1 MSRENTWVLYLL
13 DTFIS
18 QTHVAPFMLNFSDNS
33 LRVLKSRYLINNE
46 TPEELFGRVAIHI
59 AISDILHDKE
69 IFTKESNSTFYY
81 KDEHFI
87 NPIKIGQYTLNEYHL
102 EAFSELYNQLAR
114 EGHMKCT
121 KSMLL
126 QMVDDGDLTKYQQ
139 NIRSYYEVM
148 TNQLFMPNTPTL
160 MNAGASLG
168 QLSACFVLDMP
179 DDMAGIMDTCKDAA
193 MIFKSG
199 GGVGINYSNLR
210 EEGAKVKSTDGVAS
224 GPVSFMEI
232 INSVTNVI
240 KQGGKRRGANM
251 GILDIK
257 HPDIKKF
264 IKSKVKGGV
273 LENFNISVAMWD
285 KPETYKE
292 LDLIAKS
299 AHSSAEPGVIFFDNM
314 NKHNPLLKA
323 RGKPLN
329 STNPCGEQ
337 GLYANES
344 CNLGSINVSKLFKSG
359 GFDWKMYEKTIRL
372 CTRFLDNIIDIN
384 VYPTKA
390 INIASKETRRI
401 GLGVMGVADLLFKMD
416 IKYDSPRGLDFMG
429 KLAEKLTHYS
439 IDESI
444 EIAKDRGSY
453 GLYDGEYVFPSG
465 VYSSDQHGWAV
476 LGNNIQRIGL
486 RNVLTTTIAPT
497 GTIAM
502 IADCSNGMEPAF
514 ALSYRKKVSVGE
526 FEYINPILEQ
536 RLKEED
542 TGDIPECFVTAMDIH
557 WSDHIKAQAVW
568 QKWIGNSISKTI
580 NMPSDVTVNDIKEA
594 YGLAHK
600 LGCKGITV
608 YRDGSRDSQVLYVNK
623 KDEVNA

>member
-1 MSRENTWVLYLL
+1 
-13 DTFIS
+13 
-18 QTHVAPFMLNFSDNS
+18 MLNFSENS
-33 LRVLKSRYLINNE
+33 LRVLKSRYLLGAE
-46 TPEELFGRVAIHI
+46 TPEDLFMRVAIHI
-59 AISDILHDKE
+59 AISDILHDNRV
-69 IFTKESNSTFYY
+69 FTKESNSTFYY
-81 KDEHFI
+81 EDEYFI
-87 NPIKIGQYTLNEYHL
+87 NSIKIGQYTLNKYHL
-102 EAFSELYNQLAR
+102 EAFSELYNQLAK
-114 EGHMKCT
+114 EGHIKCT

-126 QMVDDGDLTKYQQ
+126 QMIDDGELAKYQENIQ
-139 NIRSYYEVM
+139 NYYNVM

-160 MNAGASLG
+160 MNAGASLA
-168 QLSACFVLDMP
+168 QLSACFVLNIP

-232 INSVTNVI
+232 VNSITNVI

-251 GILDIK
+251 GILDIT
-257 HPDIKKF
+257 HPDIVKF
-264 IKSKVKGGV
+264 IKSKVKGGI
-273 LENFNISVAMWD
+273 LENFNISVGMWD

-292 LDLIAKS
+292 LDLIAES
-299 AHSSAEPGVIFFDNM
+299 AHSSAEPGVIFFDNV

-337 GLYANES
+337 SLYPNES
-344 CNLGSINVSKLFKSG
+344 CNLGSINVSKLFKRG

-384 VYPTKA
+384 KYPTKA
-390 INIASKETRRI
+390 IDIASKETRRI

-416 IKYDSPRGLDFMG
+416 IKYDSPRGLDFMEQ
-429 KLAEKLTHYS
+429 LAEKLTYYS
-439 IDESI
+439 MDESV
-444 EIAKDRGSY
+444 EISKERGSY
-453 GLYDGEYVFPSG
+453 GLYDGEYIFPSG
-465 VYSSDQHGWAV
+465 VYSSDQHGWVV
-476 LGNNIQRIGL
+476 LGNNIQKIGL
-486 RNVLTTTIAPT
+486 RNVLTTTVAPT

-514 ALSYRKKVSVGE
+514 ALSYRKNVSVGE
-526 FEYINPILEQ
+526 FEYVNPILEQ

-542 TGDIPECFVTAMDIH
+542 TDKIPECFVTAMDIH
-557 WSDHIKAQAVW
+557 YIDHIKAQAVW

-594 YGLAHK
+594 YKLAHK
-600 LGCKGITV
+600 LGCKGLTIF
-608 YRDGSRDSQVLYVNK
+608 RDGSRDSQVLYVNK
-623 KDEVNA
+623 KENV